1 MLSELLHNDDLNL
14 FLYLKFFF
22 FFYVYIQV
30 FVRRSVQE
38 KSTDEITSQEKA
50 SRNGLPIIRRSKL
63 LIVDLA
69 GSERVDKSGAS

>member
-1 MLSELLHNDDLNL
+1 MMISTYSSILI
-14 FLYLKFFF
+14 FFNV
-22 FFYVYIQV
+22 YVQV

-50 SRNGLPIIRRSKL
+50 SGNGLPIIRRSKL

-69 GSERVDKSGAS
+69 GSERVDKSGASSTLYT